1 MILSDKQYQFI
12 KWAVL
17 TVLPALSVL
26 ISVLGKAYSFEY
38 TDLTVLTINAVAVFL
53 GAVTGVSQ
61 LNYNKNKED
70 QRLLVLFVLSKIL
83 GGITMTEKDLLK
95 PTEVVDFDKD
105 KYEQNVKDNTFDRN
119 DEGKDGK

>member
-1 MILSDKQYQFI
+1 MILKDKHYQII
-12 KWAVL
+12 KWVVL

-53 GAVTGVSQ
+53 GAITGVSQ

-70 QRLLVLFVLSKIL
+70 
-83 GGITMTEKDLLK
+83 
-95 PTEVVDFDKD
+95 
-105 KYEQNVKDNTFDRN
+105 
-119 DEGKDGK
+119 

>member
-1 MILSDKQYQFI
+1 MILKDKHYQII
-12 KWAVL
+12 KWVVL

-26 ISVLGKAYSFEY
+26 VGALGKAYGFEY

-70 QRLLVLFVLSKIL
+70 
-83 GGITMTEKDLLK
+83 
-95 PTEVVDFDKD
+95 
-105 KYEQNVKDNTFDRN
+105 
-119 DEGKDGK
+119 

>member
-1 MILSDKQYQFI
+1 MILKDKHYQII
-12 KWAVL
+12 KWVVL

-70 QRLLVLFVLSKIL
+70 QRLLVLFVLSN
-83 GGITMTEKDLLK
+83 
-95 PTEVVDFDKD
+95 FRRD
-105 KYEQNVKDNTFDRN
+105 KYVTN
-119 DEGKDGK
+119 

>member
-17 TVLPALSVL
+17 TVLPALSLL
-26 ISVLGKAYSFEY
+26 IGVLGKAYGFEY

-61 LNYNKNKED
+61 LNYNKSKED
-70 QRLLVLFVLSKIL
+70 
-83 GGITMTEKDLLK
+83 
-95 PTEVVDFDKD
+95 
-105 KYEQNVKDNTFDRN
+105 
-119 DEGKDGK
+119 